1 MSAASDRAQA
11 AIAALGNA
19 AADLV
24 IKQHAYTEALSASS
38 QAQDAKAAADNVFV
52 AAQVEVDA
60 AIADLQAEKAR
71 LTDSTK

>member
-24 IKQHAYTEALSASS
+24 IKQHVYAEALSASS
-38 QAQDAKAAADNVFV
+38 QAQDA
-52 AAQVEVDA
+52 
-60 AIADLQAEKAR
+60 
-71 LTDSTK
+71 

>member
-1 MSAASDRAQA
+1 MSAASDRANA
-11 AIAALGNA
+11 AIAALANA

-24 IKQHAYTEALSASS
+24 IKQHVYAEALSASS
-38 QAQDAKAAADNVFV
+38 QAQDAKAAADNVFF

-60 AIADLQAEKAR
+60 AIADLQAEKAK